1 LKGNA
6 KSVGFNSPFRLG
18 VTAIEKIKLSLGY
31 PAACGG
37 VVNYGK
43 KNKMKKLELIFLG
56 FLFVALFSCTV
67 KEETEQAPPPPPKV
81 TVYETEGR
89 EVPIYQE
96 FVGQVYGFKDIAIS
110 ARVEGYLEGVHFEEG
125 SRVKKGVLLY
135 TLESQQFEADV
146 AAKMSGV
153 AAAETVKT
161 EAETYMN
168 RIKPLAEEKAVSQ
181 SDLDSAVAQYEVGK
195 SQVKAAKANLR
206 AAKIQMGYTKI
217 YSPISGI
224 IGKTKAKVGD
234 FVGRQPSP
242 IILNTVS
249 RIDTVLVQFFITES
263 QYLMAMRRHK
273 PETDLGKLDEAEKS
287 DLELIL
293 SDGSVYDHKGK
304 ADFVNREVD
313 PTTGALLIQ
322 ASFPNP
328 NELLRPGQF
337 AKVKGEV
344 EVVKNGI
351 LIPQRCII
359 ELQGTFT
366 VYVVGAENKVQA
378 KEVKVGPKIKS
389 FWLIREGLKVGEKVV
404 YEGLQ
409 KVKDGTVV
417 DAKVVDVPLKGE
429 EKK

>member
-1 LKGNA
+1 
-6 KSVGFNSPFRLG
+6 
-18 VTAIEKIKLSLGY
+18 
-31 PAACGG
+31 
-37 VVNYGK
+37 
-43 KNKMKKLELIFLG
+43 MKKIALNLLCSLFLTLYACKG
-56 FLFVALFSCTV
+56 
-67 KEETEQAPPPPPKV
+67 EETKQQAPPPPKV
-81 TVYETEGR
+81 TVYQTEAR

-96 FVGQVYGFKDIAIS
+96 FVGQIYGYKDINIA
-110 ARVEGYLEGVHFEEG
+110 ARVEGYLEGIHFEEG
-125 SRVKKGVLLY
+125 SRVKKGELLY
-135 TLESQQFEADV
+135 ILESQQFEADV

-153 AAAETVKT
+153 AGAKTVLT

-168 RIKPLAEEKAVSQ
+168 RIKPLAKEKAVSQ
-181 SDLDSAVAQYEVGK
+181 SDLDSAVAQYEVGI
-195 SQVKAAKANLR
+195 SSVKAAQANLK
-206 AAKIQMGYTKI
+206 AAKIQLGYTKI

-263 QYLMAMRRHK
+263 QYLMFMRRFMLK
-273 PETDLGKLDEAEKS
+273 IDAGELDKAEKS
-287 DLELIL
+287 GLELIL

-328 NELLRPGQF
+328 DELLRPGQF
-337 AKVKGEV
+337 ARVKGEI
-344 EVVKNGI
+344 EVVKDGI
-351 LIPQRCII
+351 LIPQRCVM

-366 VYVVGAENKVQA
+366 VYVVGAENKIQA

-389 FWLIREGLKVGEKVV
+389 FWLIREGLKVDEKVV

-417 DAKVVDVPLKGE
+417 EAEVKEIPFSDE

>member
-1 LKGNA
+1 
-6 KSVGFNSPFRLG
+6 
-18 VTAIEKIKLSLGY
+18 
-31 PAACGG
+31 
-37 VVNYGK
+37 
-43 KNKMKKLELIFLG
+43 MKKI
-56 FLFVALFSCTV
+56 ALHLLCILVLTPFSACI
-67 KEETEQAPPPPPKV
+67 KEEAKQEPPPPPKV
-81 TVYETEGR
+81 TVYQTETR

-96 FVGQVYGFKDIAIS
+96 FVGQIYGFKDIAIS
-110 ARVEGYLEGVHFEEG
+110 ARVEGYLEGIHFEEG
-125 SRVKKGVLLY
+125 SRVKKGELLY
-135 TLESQQFEADV
+135 ILESQQFEADV

-153 AAAETVKT
+153 AGAKTVLA

-168 RIKPLAEEKAVSQ
+168 RIKPLAKEKAVSQ
-181 SDLDSAVAQYEVGK
+181 SDLDSAVAQYEVGI
-195 SQVKAAKANLR
+195 SSVKAAKANLR
-206 AAKIQMGYTKI
+206 AAKIQLGYTKI
-217 YSPISGI
+217 FSPISGI

-263 QYLMAMRRHK
+263 QYLRFMRRFK
-273 PETDLGKLDEAEKS
+273 SKIDAGELDREEES
-287 DLELIL
+287 GLELIL
-293 SDGSVYDHKGK
+293 SDGSVYAHKGK

-328 NELLRPGQF
+328 DELLRPGQF
-337 AKVKGEV
+337 ARVKGEV
-344 EVVKNGI
+344 DVVKDGI
-351 LIPQRCII
+351 LIPQRCVM

-366 VYVVGAENKVQA
+366 IYVVGAQNKIQA

-417 DAKVVDVPLKGE
+417 EAKVEDIPFSD
-429 EKK
+429 EKKSDSDKEKT